1 MSELEHKERRARLQ
15 HLLEEVGLDAL
26 IVFSPANIRYLSGFT
41 GSNGLLLAHGAEAI
55 LITDPRYEMQ
65 AAEQTDCRVKVA
77 RGPLLK
83 ALQALLGRLQARR
96 LGFESAHVRYAAY
109 RALAASV
116 PAQIRLR
123 PQEGLVEELRAV
135 KSAAEIG
142 KIRASMET
150 CQAAFSEAIRRARPG
165 VTEFEIAAEL
175 DYQMRK
181 RGAERP
187 AFDTIVASGPRS
199 ALPHAAPSTRTL
211 KAKELLL
218 VDMGAQRD
226 GYASDMT
233 RVAWLGRISR
243 KAARL
248 HRAVLEAQ
256 LAALDHVRA
265 GRSAAA
271 VDRRARQVLRAHGL
285 DGYFTHSTGHGLG
298 LEIHETPRLGRGERR
313 RLEAG
318 MVITIEP
325 GVYMERFGGIRIEDT
340 VVVTRTGS
348 ENLTRIPKE
357 LIEL

>member
-1 MSELEHKERRARLQ
+1 MNPSEYSERRVRLQ
-15 HLLEEVGLDAL
+15 ERLEESGLDAL
-26 IVFSPANIRYLSGFT
+26 LVFSPANIRYLSGFT
-41 GSNGLLLAHGAEAI
+41 GSNGLLVAGLDGAV
-55 LITDPRYEMQ
+55 LITDPRYEIQ

-77 RGPLLK
+77 RRPLLE
-83 ALQALLGRLQARR
+83 ALQPTLRR
-96 LGFESAHVRYAAY
+96 MGVSRVGFESAHIRYATY
-109 RALAASV
+109 RWLADSMATGIQLQ
-116 PAQIRLR
+116 PAD
-123 PQEGLVEELRAV
+123 GMVEELRAV
-135 KSAAEIG
+135 KSAVEIA
-142 KIRASMET
+142 KIRASMRT
-150 CQAAFSEAIRRARPG
+150 CEAAFSAAIRRARPG
-165 VTEFEIAAEL
+165 VTEFELAAEF
-175 DYQMRK
+175 DYQMRR

-199 ALPHAAPSTRTL
+199 ALPHAEPSDRRLRTR
-211 KAKELLL
+211 ELLL
-218 VDMGAQRD
+218 VDMGAQRE

-233 RVAWLGRISR
+233 RVAWLGRAGR

-271 VDRRARQVLRAHGL
+271 VDRRARQVLREHGL
-285 DGYFTHSTGHGLG
+285 DSYFTHSVGHGLG
-298 LEIHETPRLGRGERR
+298 LEIHEAPRLGKAERR

-325 GVYMERFGGIRIEDT
+325 GVYMEKFGGIRIEDT
-340 VVVTRTGS
+340 VVVTATGC

>member
-1 MSELEHKERRARLQ
+1 MTEREYRQRRARLQ
-15 HLLEEVGLDAL
+15 QKLEEAGLDAL
-26 IVFSPANIRYLSGFT
+26 LVFSPANIRYLSGFT
-41 GSNGLLLAHGAEAI
+41 GSNGLLLAGGEDAL
-55 LITDPRYEMQ
+55 LITDPRYEIQ
-65 AAEQTDCRVKVA
+65 AAGQAKCRVKIA

-83 ALQALLGRLQARR
+83 AVPPALRRMGAGRA
-96 LGFESAHVRYAAY
+96 GFESLHIRYAAY

-116 PAQIRLR
+116 PARIRLR
-123 PQEGLVEELRAV
+123 PAEGLVEELRMV
-135 KSAAEIG
+135 KSAAEIAR
-142 KIRASMET
+142 IRASMQT
-150 CQAAFSEAIRRARPG
+150 CEAAFTAAIRHARPG
-165 VTEFEIAAEL
+165 VTEAELAAEF

-199 ALPHAAPSTRTL
+199 ALPHAEPS
-211 KAKELLL
+211 AKPLRANELLL
-218 VDMGAQRD
+218 VDMGAQQD

-233 RVAWLGRISR
+233 RMAWLGKPGR
-243 KAARL
+243 KAVRL

-265 GRSAAA
+265 GRSVAA
-271 VDRRARQVLRAHGL
+271 VDRLARQVLKAHAL
-285 DGYFTHSTGHGLG
+285 AGYFTHATGHGLG
-298 LEIHETPRLGRGERR
+298 LEIHEAPRLGRGERR

-340 VVVTRTGS
+340 VVVTESGC